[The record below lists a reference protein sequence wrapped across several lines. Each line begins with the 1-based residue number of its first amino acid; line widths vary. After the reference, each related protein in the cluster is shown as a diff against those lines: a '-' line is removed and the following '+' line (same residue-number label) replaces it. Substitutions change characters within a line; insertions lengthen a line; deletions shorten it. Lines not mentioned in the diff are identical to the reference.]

1 MKTMKWLVRREFWEH
16 RGMFFWAP
24 LIAAGLIVLAVA
36 AASFKGSSTINE
48 KVQFDVNGHT
58 MVTSVKGLPAPMVE
72 KLGDV
77 MAATY
82 MVTAAPLIMLLTF
95 TLFFYCLGAMYDER
109 RDRSI
114 LFWKSLPVSDTET
127 VASKVGTALVVAPL
141 LYIGIGI
148 ALALV
153 ALLLGALTLTAHGIN
168 LFPTLFSNSS
178 LYLSPLMIVGVLPVY
193 ALWALPTVGW
203 LMMVSSWAKSKVFLW
218 AVGVPLMLLAVLAML
233 EVAFGIRLNVGW
245 FAENIVARGLGG
257 LVPGVWL
264 GFEEIDPE
272 NVITMVNDTPDFT
285 GLFTESWRTLAGLNV
300 WVGAAA
306 GVAMIAVAVRMRRWR
321 DEG

>member
-1 MKTMKWLVRREFWEH
+1 MKTMKWLVRREYWEH

-36 AASFKGSSTINE
+36 AASFKASSNMSE
-48 KVQFDVNGHT
+48 KIQFDVNGHT

-77 MAATY
+77 MSATY
-82 MVTAAPLIMLLTF
+82 MVTAAPLIMLMTF

-153 ALLLGALTLTAHGIN
+153 TLLLGALTLSVHGIN

-178 LYLSPLMIVGVLPVY
+178 LYLSPLMIVGLLPVY

-203 LMMVSSWAKSKVFLW
+203 LMMVSSWARSKVFLW
-218 AVGVPLMLLAVLAML
+218 AVGVPLMALAVLAML
-233 EVAFGIRLNVGW
+233 EVAFSIDMNVGW
-245 FAENIVARGLGG
+245 FAENIVARGLGSI
-257 LVPGVWL
+257 VPGSWM
-264 GFEEIDPE
+264 GFAEIDPE
-272 NVITMVNDTPDFT
+272 NVITAANDVPDFT
-285 GLFTESWRTLAGLNV
+285 GVFTASWATLTGLNV
-300 WVGAAA
+300 WIGAVVGA
-306 GVAMIAVAVRMRRWR
+306 AMIAVAVRMRRWR

>member
-1 MKTMKWLVRREFWEH
+1 MNTMKWLVRREYWEH

-36 AASFKGSSTINE
+36 AASFKATNSISE

-77 MAATY
+77 MSATY

-95 TLFFYCLGAMYDER
+95 TLFFYCLGALYDER

-153 ALLLGALTLTAHGIN
+153 ALLLGALTLAAHGIN
-168 LFPTLFSNSS
+168 LFPALFGNSS

-203 LMMVSSWAKSKVFLW
+203 LMMVSSWARSKVFLW
-218 AVGVPLMLLAVLAML
+218 AVGVPLMALAVLAML
-233 EVAFGIRLNVGW
+233 EVAFGINMNVGW
-245 FAENIVARGLGG
+245 VAENIVARGLGS
-257 LVPGVWL
+257 LVPGSWL
-264 GFEEIDPE
+264 GFEQIEPE
-272 NVITMVNDTPDFT
+272 NVVTVVNDTPDFT
-285 GLFTESWRTLAGLNV
+285 GLFTASWRTLTGLNV
-300 WVGAAA
+300 WIGAAA
-306 GVAMIAVAVRMRRWR
+306 GAAMIAVAVRMRRWR